1 MTGTKNLLMNND
13 VENNE
18 WKTEAPY
25 LASLPVQNPFG
36 VPEHYFNALPETIN
50 AAVFTEKLK
59 EAIPVSGFSVPDQYF
74 SILKAKIVIET
85 GIGILQSLPQQDGN
99 TIPDGYFQKLQAN
112 ILARTIAED
121 NLEVVAEA
129 ANNMEVPVQHKGKI
143 VRLWHSDLLKYAS
156 AACFILVT
164 AFGLYLNQQNFKQE
178 SNVAD
183 IANEQL
189 LYDIDEQDIIDHIDS
204 NTPEIEKAAVNN
216 QELETYILTHYSQS
230 ELASEIN

>member
-1 MTGTKNLLMNND
+1 MKND

-25 LASLPVQNPFG
+25 LASLPVENPFG
-36 VPEHYFNALPETIN
+36 VPELYFNSLTDTIN
-50 AAVFTEKLK
+50 TTVYTEKLK
-59 EAIPVSGFSVPDQYF
+59 EASPVSGFTVPDQYF
-74 SILKAKIVIET
+74 SILKARIVIET
-85 GIGILQSLPQQDGN
+85 GIGILQSLPEKDGN
-99 TIPDGYFQKLQAN
+99 SVPEGYFQKLQAN
-112 ILARTIAED
+112 IMARTVEED
-121 NLEVVAEA
+121 A
-129 ANNMEVPVQHKGKI
+129 MEMITDAKDTVNVPVQQQRKI

-178 SNVAD
+178 SKLAE

-204 NTPEIEKAAVNN
+204 NTPEIEKATVNN